1 MCHVKVIQKTDDLQ
15 DLDEDEYC
23 KYLHDTM
30 SCYHKCYCDGVT
42 CRPKHD
48 EGVAILGKNKECK
61 PLGSGSAARLPA
73 SALSG
78 PPSPSLQAPS
88 QVWFSS
94 RPPSPSSP
102 RTSGHGGRPTCP
114 LASCQNPVVCEVQLR
129 DLYLVPSSTVEAGG
143 GGSGVAR
150 LNCLLRRSLVA
161 ICNEMMHF

>member
-73 SALSG
+73 SAFSG

-129 DLYLVPSSTVEAGG
+129 DPLPGSKQH
-143 GGSGVAR
+143 GGSRWRRQRSRTLELSTSPIAR
-150 LNCLLRRSLVA
+150 SN
-161 ICNEMMHF
+161 MQ